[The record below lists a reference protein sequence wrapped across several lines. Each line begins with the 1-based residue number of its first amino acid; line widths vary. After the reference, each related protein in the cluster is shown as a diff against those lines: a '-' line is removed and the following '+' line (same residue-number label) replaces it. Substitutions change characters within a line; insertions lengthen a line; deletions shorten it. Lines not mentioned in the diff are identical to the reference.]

1 MEGKQVKI
9 TKILKST
16 KCKGC
21 GVKIQTT
28 EPNKPGYLREDVY
41 EKNPHNFLCERCYNL
56 QHYNKNIKIAI
67 DEKEF
72 LENAKK
78 IAQTNALV
86 VNVIDIFDLE
96 GTVIRN
102 INELFP
108 NNKILMIANKF
119 DLFLRSNRP
128 TKIKRYVY
136 DYLANKNIKTNGLI
150 VASAKEEVSAKKI
163 IMAIEKMAE
172 GKDVYFFGT
181 SNVGK
186 STLMNSIMYATDEND
201 VFRLTVSNNPGTT
214 LDVVDVKLKNGLNL
228 HDTPGIMNKT
238 QITSY
243 LDNDSLNRVIPKKF
257 IKPQVYQLNP
267 KQSLFIGGL
276 AIINFLE
283 GEKSS
288 FVLNF
293 SNGLIIHRTKLA
305 NAMEFYNEHIDDIL
319 KIPTPEERERLGSL
333 KVTKFDFDGKKEI
346 SISGLGFIGLTGK
359 GKVSVLTFENVG
371 VTMREPLI

>member
-1 MEGKQVKI
+1 MKV
-9 TKILKST
+9 TKIHWNT

-28 EPNKPGYLREDVY
+28 EPNKPGYIREDVY

-78 IAQTNALV
+78 IASTNALV
-86 VNVIDIFDLE
+86 VNIIDTFDLE
-96 GTVIRN
+96 GTIIPN

-108 NNKILMIANKF
+108 NNKILLIANKY

-128 TKIKRYVY
+128 SKIKKYVY
-136 DYLANKNIKTNGLI
+136 DYLAKHNIKINGLI
-150 VASAKEEVSAKKI
+150 VASAKEEISAKKI

-172 GKDVYFFGT
+172 GKDVYFFGM

-186 STLMNSIMYATDEND
+186 STLMNSIMYAVDETNT
-201 VFRLTVSNNPGTT
+201 FRLTVSNNPGTT
-214 LDVVDVKLKNGLNL
+214 LDFVTVTLKNGLNL
-228 HDTPGIMNKT
+228 NDTPGIMNKS

-257 IKPQVYQLNP
+257 IKPRVYQLHP
-267 KQSLFIGGL
+267 KQSLFVSGL

-288 FVLNF
+288 FVMNF
-293 SNGLIIHRTKLA
+293 SNGLLVHRTKLS
-305 NAMEFYNEHIDDIL
+305 NAMDFYNEHIDDIL
-319 KIPTPEERERLGSL
+319 KIPTSEERERLGAL
-333 KVTKFDFDGKKEI
+333 KVTKFDIDGKKEI
-346 SISGLGFIGLTGK
+346 SISGLGFVGITGK
-359 GKVSVLTFENVG
+359 GKVSVLTYENIN
-371 VTMREPLI
+371 VTLREPLI